1 MLNRVLTT
9 VLTVILGT
17 KQLKYYFK
25 FMKMTDIDLFYIKK
39 TLKSYIKTWVF
50 ILFTETLGTL
60 SGLMVT
66 PE

>member
-1 MLNRVLTT
+1 MLNRILNT

-17 KQLKYYFK
+17 KQLKYYFR

-60 SGLMVT
+60 TKWSYGYS
-66 PE
+66 

>member
-1 MLNRVLTT
+1 MLNRILNT

-17 KQLKYYFK
+17 KQLKYYFR
-25 FMKMTDIDLFYIKK
+25 FMKMADIDLFYIKK

-60 SGLMVT
+60 TKWSYGYS
-66 PE
+66 